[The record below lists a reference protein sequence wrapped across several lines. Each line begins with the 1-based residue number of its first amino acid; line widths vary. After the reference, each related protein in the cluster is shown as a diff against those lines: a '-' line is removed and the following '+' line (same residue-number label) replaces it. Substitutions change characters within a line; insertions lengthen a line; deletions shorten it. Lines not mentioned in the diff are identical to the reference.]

1 MAFGGDGG
9 ASGRR
14 GGEQLGWSCGVHFG
28 VGSFFLGLMLRS
40 VGNLGYHHGDT
51 GDGLPGTERKGKRMT
66 ATKKNKRAIA
76 NLTSLDGRIVATID
90 PEQNDGRLIH
100 SNSEAEIDLGDEIRI
115 IQLGQFL
122 GNKIVF
128 GKHVALF
135 DYNY

>member
-1 MAFGGDGG
+1 
-9 ASGRR
+9 
-14 GGEQLGWSCGVHFG
+14 
-28 VGSFFLGLMLRS
+28 
-40 VGNLGYHHGDT
+40 
-51 GDGLPGTERKGKRMT
+51 MT

-100 SNSEAEIDLGDEIRI
+100 ENSEAEIDLGDEIRI